1 MSLSINQ
8 GDYVLFQD
16 ASVGN
21 PTRRVWSFSGGSPTF
36 STDTNPI
43 VRYLSPSSLGFNV
56 SLTVYEGATGANS
69 STKEESNII
78 VVSPEN
84 ISVTLS
90 TNVTVSPVPMGTSVS
105 YTAAGSTGNLSYYSW
120 ILAGVTGFTGTSQS
134 EQTLLYSWLNLTG
147 SESGAVYSTYTSTS
161 SVAFNSALG
170 NTSSSNVN
178 VTYSKNGVFEPYNY
192 LEYWFSV
199 GTNYYYVVST
209 GAQLSTLGMAG
220 SGFAYQVN
228 TDYAS
233 YLPID
238 NLRFRAQGETTTY
251 WSSSQDIEFSPT
263 FSGRYPGQYIASSD
277 VFNALG
283 VAQTGWESL
292 TRYSQGRY
300 MIPGDL
306 GTYFSNIFYFADT
319 NGYDKSLVTN
329 RYWSNQQVQ
338 DLIFNEASIG
348 YQSSRALELNISGL
362 AVPAAY
368 GAGLDGATGMSGGK
382 GGACLPSSQFISSSS
397 IELYLTI
404 KFSNTGTINTID
416 AGQDV
421 VISVVISSGGST
433 GNSPDGNLVVMQD
446 TTTGSMDGVA
456 TIINNAITSAGYSSN
471 IVASASSDYAWAS
484 NLGTYDPN
492 AFNGLKISIID
503 RGVGPY
509 IVAVDLSDNGPWS
522 PYSYP
527 GTPTSPGI
535 SNWISFNTNRIANPY
550 QTVYT
555 SADTPVRGWYFGN
568 P

>member
-21 PTRRVWSFSGGSPTF
+21 PKRRVWGFSGGSPTS

-56 SLTVYEGATGANS
+56 SLTVYEGVEGVY

-90 TNVTVSPVPMGTSVS
+90 TNVDTVSSVPMGTSVS

-134 EQTLLYSWLNLTG
+134 EQTHLYSWLNLTG

-161 SVAFNSALG
+161 SVAFNSALV

-178 VTYSKNGVFEPYNY
+178 VTYSKNGGFEPYNY
-192 LEYWFSV
+192 LMSGFTA
-199 GTNYYYVVST
+199 GTNYYNVSDT
-209 GAQLSTLGMAG
+209 GAAVGTLGMAG
-220 SGFAYQVN
+220 SGNAYLVDTN
-228 TDYAS
+228 YAS
-233 YLPID
+233 YLPI
-238 NLRFRAQGETTTY
+238 NNTQFRAQGETTTY
-251 WSSSQDIEFSPT
+251 WSSSQDIEFT
-263 FSGRYPGQYIASSD
+263 NSGMFGGQYIASKSAFD
-277 VFNALG
+277 ALR
-283 VAQTGWESL
+283 VTQTGWGSL
-292 TRYSQGRY
+292 TRYTQGNY
-300 MIPGDL
+300 MIPEDL
-306 GTYFSNIFYFADT
+306 GTYFSYVFYFADT
-319 NGYDKSLVTN
+319 NAYAKNLLIN
-329 RYWSNQQVQ
+329 RYWTVDQVES
-338 DLIFNEASIG
+338 LIFNEASIG
-348 YQSSRALELNISGL
+348 YQSSRALELSIGL
-362 AVPAAY
+362 GRSPVAY
-368 GAGLDGATGMSGGK
+368 SVGLDGATGASGGK
-382 GGACLPSSQFISSSS
+382 GGACLPSSQFTNTGLK

-404 KFSNTGTINTID
+404 KFSDSGSID
-416 AGQDV
+416 MIEPGQDITV
-421 VISVVISSGGST
+421 PVTISSGGSP

-446 TTTGSMDGVA
+446 TTSGLRSGVA
-456 TIINNAITSAGYSSN
+456 TLINLALISAGYDSN
-471 IVASASSDYAWAS
+471 IVASASPDYAWAYD
-484 NLGTYDPN
+484 LGAYDVN

-503 RGVGPY
+503 RGTGPY
-509 IVAVDLSDNGPWS
+509 IVAVDLTDNGPWP